1 MGYLRAVLTLL
12 CFYVAADLSSPLIP
26 GAFSFDPATSVD
38 FGRLERPSH
47 TLPIRIT
54 ESPRFTAEIL
64 LPRPARQVVALPPA
78 AGPVRQSRWLPCMRA
93 ASDAAS
99 PSPTDDHLA

>member
-12 CFYVAADLSSPLIP
+12 CFYVAADLFSPLIP
-26 GAFSFDPATSVD
+26 GAFSFDPDASVD
-38 FGRLERPSH
+38 FGRLERPSQ

-54 ESPRFTAEIL
+54 ESPRFTAEVL
-64 LPRPARQVVALPPA
+64 PPRPARPGVAGPPA

-93 ASDAAS
+93 TSDAAP